1 MLNDELS
8 ETGTTRKHTFFCIN
22 KERHTQDQKVTEI
35 HKKVVNVFGKTIVGW
50 LITTEEQVIETI
62 IPVQSALN
70 KIDSMPDKDTE

>member
-1 MLNDELS
+1 VNDELS
-8 ETGTTRKHTFFCIN
+8 ERGTTRKHTFFCIN
-22 KERHTQDQKVTEI
+22 KERHTQRQKVTDI
-35 HKKVVNVFGKTIVGW
+35 HKKVVKVFGKTVVGW